1 LSIRNILVPVI
12 QGIDPSAQLDAAL
25 QVARFAE
32 VHISLIFI
40 RPDAPIAAA
49 TDEPSISEMM
59 IASGVTVR
67 GVEDEGTPIEKVAL
81 QKFDAWR
88 TENNL
93 ALGFGDDTTLPRS
106 ASWHERPGPVEKV
119 VSEAGRLNDL
129 IILNRAS
136 PLEPATQRMFDA
148 AVFGTGRPTLFVPD
162 AVPAAML
169 HHVVVAW
176 NGSLQAV
183 RAVAAAMPLLIAA
196 ETVSIFTTPSHA
208 PDIDCDLDLG
218 EQLKWRGIKAR
229 RIASKVE
236 DASAGT
242 ALLTLSGAAG
252 ATMLVMG
259 AYARSRVR
267 ERLLGGVTHD
277 VVHHAAIP
285 VLMMH

>member
-1 LSIRNILVPVI
+1 LTIRNILVPVI

-32 VHISLIFI
+32 VHISLVFI
-40 RPDAPIAAA
+40 RPD
-49 TDEPSISEMM
+49 EPVTTAEESSISEMM

-81 QKFDAWR
+81 EKFEAWR
-88 TENNL
+88 SENNL

-119 VSEAGRLNDL
+119 VIEAGRLNDL

-148 AVFGTGRPTLFVPD
+148 AVFGTGRPTLFVPNI
-162 AVPAAML
+162 VPAEMF
-169 HHVVVAW
+169 HHIVVAW
-176 NGSLQAV
+176 NSSLQAV
-183 RAVAAAMPLLIAA
+183 RAVAAAMPLLVAA

-208 PDIDCDLDLG
+208 ADIDCNLDLG

-229 RIASKVE
+229 RIASKAE

-242 ALLTLSGAAG
+242 ALLNLAGAAG

-259 AYARSRVR
+259 AYTHSQLR
-267 ERLLGGVTHD
+267 ERLLGGVTRD
-277 VVHHAAIP
+277 VVHHAMLP